1 MTYWV
6 LVESLNIGFMRKFI
20 FITTFL
26 CFLGLVQGQ
35 ENVPSIDKGTVLTLG
50 EPSSGITYKHIHF
63 PKRNFIIK
71 RGGIADFK
79 QLIGKKVEV
88 FQVEYPESGKTRI
101 VLKRKDGRRFFR
113 FYPNVKADYEK
124 ALALGELKLE

>member
-1 MTYWV
+1 
-6 LVESLNIGFMRKFI
+6 MRKFI

-26 CFLGLVQGQ
+26 CCLGWVKAQ
-35 ENVPSIDKGTVLTLG
+35 EDVPLIDKGTVLILG
-50 EPSSGITYKHIHF
+50 EPSSGINYQHIHF
-63 PKRNFIIK
+63 PKRNFILK

-79 QLIGKKVEV
+79 QLIGEKVEV
-88 FQVEYPESGKTRI
+88 HQIEYAGTDKTKI

-113 FYPNVKADYEK
+113 FFPNVKADFEK